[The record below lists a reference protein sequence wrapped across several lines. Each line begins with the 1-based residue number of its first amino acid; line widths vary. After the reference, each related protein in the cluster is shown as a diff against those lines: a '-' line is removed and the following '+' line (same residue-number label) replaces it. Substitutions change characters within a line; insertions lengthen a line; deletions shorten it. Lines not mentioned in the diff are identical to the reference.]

1 MDMCFLSFPTP
12 DSLSI
17 TCHLV
22 LDYKSD
28 EWMLYQLLQTS
39 LMVYH
44 LGPLDYNRI
53 ETGLRNEHAII
64 GDDQTISTQ

>member
-1 MDMCFLSFPTP
+1 
-12 DSLSI
+12 
-17 TCHLV
+17 
-22 LDYKSD
+22 
-28 EWMLYQLLQTS
+28 
-39 LMVYH
+39 MVYH